1 MVIPDGTVKCRVVLQ
16 SNGILPRN
24 TLSVRPHGSKF
35 GWRCEFARRNLLN
48 MPAAARDRA
57 AGAEG
62 KA

>member
-16 SNGILPRN
+16 SNGILLRN